1 VAVSRIY
8 HAIIFSYFF
17 MFALQQYKE
26 QFVNTIDH
34 LKQEI
39 SGLRTGRATPALV
52 EDIIVEAYNVRQ
64 PVKALAS
71 ISVVD
76 AKTITVQPWDKSI
89 LQNLDAGIRASN
101 LGINPVNDGVLLR
114 LVLPDLTQERRG
126 ELIKVL
132 HTKLEQARIGVRK
145 VREEI
150 RDTID
155 RAEKE
160 KQISEDEKFSSQEDL
175 EKMVKD
181 YNESIKQIGEE
192 KEKEIQTI

>member
-1 VAVSRIY
+1 
-8 HAIIFSYFF
+8 

-192 KEKEIQTI
+192 KEKEIETK

>member
-1 VAVSRIY
+1 MAVSRIY

>member
-1 VAVSRIY
+1 
-8 HAIIFSYFF
+8 

>member
-1 VAVSRIY
+1 MNINDFKEEFSK
-8 HAIIFSYFF
+8 AIEFF
-17 MFALQQYKE
+17 K
-26 QFVNTIDH
+26 TD
-34 LKQEI
+34 I
-39 SGLRTGRATPALV
+39 SGLRTGRASTAMV
-52 EDIIVEAYNVRQ
+52 ENVTVEAYGIRQ
-64 PVKALAS
+64 PLKALVS
-71 ISVVD
+71 ISIMD
-76 AKTITVQPWDKSI
+76 PKTLMLDPWDKSI

-160 KQISEDEKFSSQEDL
+160 KQISASGFRRNCF
-175 EKMVKD
+175 D
-181 YNESIKQIGEE
+181 YFNHFLDGIF
-192 KEKEIQTI
+192 